1 MIQGGF
7 LNLQTKSPLNS
18 GQIWM
23 HSQAKT
29 GEKSLFFFF
38 FGVAS
43 VKEHGKVRRQGRR
56 RFREKARRP
65 SLLLTRGY
73 RQRLSPTSGAGA
85 RWAPPGSLFLYRG
98 WGGWAVQIRTGR

>member
-1 MIQGGF
+1 MF
-7 LNLQTKSPLNS
+7 RCDFDV
-18 GQIWM
+18 M
-23 HSQAKT
+23 
-29 GEKSLFFFF
+29 KSLESLEGFGVVNTASVFFFS

-65 SLLLTRGY
+65 SLLLTRGD

-85 RWAPPGSLFLYRG
+85 RWAPPGNLFLCRG
-98 WGGWAVQIRTGR
+98 